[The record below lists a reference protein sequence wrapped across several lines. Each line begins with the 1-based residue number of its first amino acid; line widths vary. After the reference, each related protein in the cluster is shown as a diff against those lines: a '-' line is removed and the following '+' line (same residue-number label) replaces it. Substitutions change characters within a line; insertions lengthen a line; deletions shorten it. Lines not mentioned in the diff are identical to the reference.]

1 MNKIRDVIC
10 VIHGIG
16 PDGCTAAAS
25 VSTKLKNNNFPNIV
39 IGQPHIQLWDGLP
52 TLHIAIQKSKG

>member
-1 MNKIRDVIC
+1 M
-10 VIHGIG
+10 IHGIG